1 MHMTLTER
9 QQWERERQILG
20 RFGEET
26 RDDELQRM
34 YDRFV
39 QLVGS
44 LSAEE
49 MQQETERAIYESRD
63 AYIMEEE

>member
-9 QQWERERQILG
+9 QQRERERQTWG

>member
-9 QQWERERQILG
+9 QQRERERQIWG

>member
-9 QQWERERQILG
+9 QQREREQQILG

-49 MQQETERAIYESRD
+49 MQQETECAIYESRD

>member
-9 QQWERERQILG
+9 QQRERERQVWG
-20 RFGEET
+20 CFGEET